1 MSTELKSRV
10 PHDNAPEERPAP
22 GEVYEHLDSIVSSYP
37 FRTSRQCK
45 ELLRYLVQ
53 HSLTNDDASLRE
65 RVIGMEV
72 FGRDAMYDTN
82 QDPVVRIRAADV
94 RKRLAQFYQSRA
106 ADTAPFHL
114 DLQPGSYRVHFRSVL
129 QTVAPPQVP
138 QVSKLEDGGV
148 TSLAQTEPAPHVP
161 LGIPSDPVKDVARS
175 ERRRSWLLGRVLLA
189 ITTVLI
195 LALLWNVRPTPEQR
209 FWAPMMESKQP
220 VLVYLGSNM
229 AYIFSPE
236 FLSRYQATHGLV
248 HNGPEFAVDLSVMS
262 TVRTEDLVPVQDTFV
277 TTADLSATVAL
288 TTQLRDLKKPFV
300 LRAGNDL
307 SMGDM
312 RNRPSLLVGGF
323 NNPWTLQMTKALP
336 FTMREG
342 TTIQERDG
350 LRRSWSRPANARMS
364 TTEDY
369 ALISRILN
377 SATGGPSITVAGIG
391 QYGTQAA
398 AELLTSPDRL
408 RDFLATLPKG
418 WESKDLQAVLRVQVL
433 QYQPVA
439 VDVVAKR
446 CW

>member
-10 PHDNAPEERPAP
+10 PQEHGLEDAPAR
-22 GEVYEHLDSIVSSYP
+22 GEIYEQLDRILASYP

-53 HSLTNDDASLRE
+53 HSLTKDDAPLRE

-72 FGRDAMYDTN
+72 FGRQPTYDTN
-82 QDPVVRIRAADV
+82 QDPVVRIRAADI
-94 RKRLAQFYQSRA
+94 RKRLAQFYQSADA
-106 ADTAPFHL
+106 AAAPFHL
-114 DLQPGSYRVHFRSVL
+114 DLQPGSYRVHFRYVTQAAAPL
-129 QTVAPPQVP
+129 QLQELNKADGDRESAVTIADSAAAPMPVAVP
-138 QVSKLEDGGV
+138 DRALRREDG
-148 TSLAQTEPAPHVP
+148 
-161 LGIPSDPVKDVARS
+161 
-175 ERRRSWLLGRVLLA
+175 RRRGFWLWGSAMFASLVALSF
-189 ITTVLI
+189 
-195 LALLWNVRPTPEQR
+195 ALLWSLQPTPQQR
-209 FWAPMMESKQP
+209 FWAPLTEARQP

-229 AYIFSPE
+229 AYIFSPD
-236 FLSRYQATHGLV
+236 FLGRYRATHGLV
-248 HNGPEFAVDLSVMS
+248 NNGPEFAVDLSAMS

-277 TTADLSATVAL
+277 TTADLSAAVAL

-300 LRAGNDL
+300 LRAGSDL

-350 LRRSWSRPANARMS
+350 LRRTWSRPPNARMS

-369 ALISRILN
+369 ALISRVLN

-408 RDFLATLPKG
+408 REFLATFPKG
-418 WESKDLQAVLRVQVL
+418 WESRNLQAVLRVQVL
-433 QYQPVA
+433 QYQPTA